1 MVLGDKSLRAAAA
14 SENAQALYESERRN
28 RDMEFEVKMSEMIEK
43 KRQRRTLRSVG
54 AVLAGFLAIVII
66 SIATD
71 IVMHATGVF
80 PPEGQPMSDA
90 LWSLATAYRIIYG
103 VAGSYVAARL
113 APDRPMLHALALG
126 VIGFA
131 LSIVGAVAT
140 WNAGPGFGPHWYP
153 LALVAVA
160 IPCAWLGGKIR
171 GGA

>member
-1 MVLGDKSLRAAAA
+1 LIRLLEK
-14 SENAQALYESERRN
+14 
-28 RDMEFEVKMSEMIEK
+28 KMSEMIET

-54 AVLAGFLAIVII
+54 AVLAGFLVIVII
-66 SIATD
+66 SVATD
-71 IVMHATGVF
+71 MAMHATGVF
-80 PPEGQPMSDA
+80 PAEGRPMSNA
-90 LWSLATAYRIIYG
+90 LWLLATAYRIIYA

-126 VIGFA
+126 LLGLA

-153 LALVAVA
+153 LALVAIA
-160 IPCAWLGGKIR
+160 IPCAWLGGKLH